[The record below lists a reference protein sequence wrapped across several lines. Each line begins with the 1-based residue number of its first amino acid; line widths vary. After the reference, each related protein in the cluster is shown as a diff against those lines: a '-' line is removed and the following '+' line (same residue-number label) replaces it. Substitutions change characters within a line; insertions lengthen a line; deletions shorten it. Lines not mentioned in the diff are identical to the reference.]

1 MNKKLSKMLGVGL
14 SLALLVSLMVMATP
28 ASADTLEWGSE
39 GRPKTDD
46 NLLGWASVN
55 STGGLNGVD
64 IVDMAVNGDIIYA
77 ATGTS
82 IYDTSVDDTANI
94 TYKSSD
100 GGVTWKSLYTSTD
113 YPKKAVSLVAVATD
127 DADVVIIC
135 DSDGYVHYSTS
146 GGSSWDNM
154 GKPTLSDVND
164 IDVSAGSS
172 RVLTAVGDDGS
183 SAKFYKISTSLAS
196 TWTEEVQTP
205 GTGTGGSGFA
215 DTDTILAVKFSPN
228 YATDKIVTV
237 VCENSTA
244 AYFQIFWDEN
254 DSWNSLATGFET
266 GYPVSMAEG
275 ADAVTASI
283 AIPESYIGS
292 DEAERIAFVSVAT
305 ATAGDVKRI
314 TDTYAKKFET
324 WSSGD
329 EGPIH
334 SLAYHES
341 GKLLAGAYDD
351 NLVYSCLSPMAS
363 SPKFERPNTLK
374 QPGGVDKTLV
384 GWSGDTAIATTSGD
398 ESAFAVSTDDG
409 LAFNDISMID
419 TVIAFYTDV
428 SPAADGSMKYY
439 ATYDNATGSDVSIW
453 AYSSSW
459 SRVFSLR
466 DQTNQDFII
475 RVAPDDPSA
484 IYIAAKGT
492 RNVWVSKDS
501 GMAKWK
507 LVTCYKVSSSI
518 GILDMAV
525 ESADVAYAIDNA
537 GCSKTGNSGSS
548 WGSKKTLDA
557 VEGANI
563 VLTSNGDILVGG
575 SDGYVAFSKDGG
587 STFDRTKV
595 VVAGATVFVAP
606 DVDYADNNIIYAGA
620 GTSVKRGEASTT
632 KSWSTRGSM
641 DTGYNIVGMG
651 QTGSVIYALTN
662 NATIT
667 RLYRALNLKDAA
679 TTALAL
685 WSSID
690 TSAVY
695 AGTPR
700 ALKISSGPKLW
711 SWTTSLPKSITDPIA
726 SEAPA
731 LTSPA
736 EGFSVAVNPGTGEA
750 YNVTFTWERY
760 ANKYITKFDL
770 QVATDEDFEGIVYD
784 KEFTGID
791 SDTIARVV
799 GPTSANLASYNPG
812 STYYWRVRVSS
823 TGPMYSPWSEVRS
836 FNVESPVTF
845 AIASP
850 AVGATDVSLTPTISW
865 TPYEGAVKYEV
876 QLSEDPT
883 FAILDVSASSANA
896 FYLVDDSLK
905 KSTAYYW
912 RARGVTREAYQEVK
926 TWIPA
931 ITGPWVTG
939 MFVTMGEPMVEEPT
953 VIVEQA
959 PVQPPTVKIVE
970 VPISTPA
977 PIPAALLWAI
987 IVIGAV
993 LVIALIVLIVRTRRV
1008 T

>member
-1 MNKKLSKMLGVGL
+1 MKKKLSKMLGVGL
-14 SLALLVSLMVMATP
+14 SLAMLVSLMVMATP
-28 ASADTLEWGSE
+28 ASADTLSWGSE

-46 NLLGWASVN
+46 NLLGPASVAT
-55 STGGLNGVD
+55 SGSANGVD
-64 IVDMAVNGDIIYA
+64 IVDMAVNGDTIYA
-77 ATGTS
+77 ATGTTT
-82 IYDTSVDDTANI
+82 DNV
-94 TYKSSD
+94 TYKSND
-100 GGVTWKSLYTSTD
+100 GGTTWKSLYTSTD

-127 DADVVIIC
+127 DPDVVIIA
-135 DSDGYVHYSTS
+135 DSANHIHYSTS
-146 GGSSWDNM
+146 GGSSWDDM
-154 GKPTLSDVND
+154 GDPADGSAFDILD

-172 RVLTAVGDDGS
+172 RVICAGGNTTATTP
-183 SAKFYKISTSLAS
+183 ALYKISTSLAS
-196 TWTEEVQTP
+196 SWTEEVQTP
-205 GTGTGGSGFA
+205 ATSGFA
-215 DTDTILAVKFSPN
+215 TADRIMAVKFSPN
-228 YATDKIVTV
+228 YSTDKIITTV
-237 VCENSTA
+237 AEYSASSNSS
-244 AYFQIFWDEN
+244 FQIFWDEN
-254 DSWNSLATGFET
+254 DKWNNLATGFET
-266 GYPVSMAEG
+266 GYPVSIDV
-275 ADAVTASI
+275 ADPVSASI
-283 AIPESYIGS
+283 ALPSSYIGS

-305 ATAGDVKRI
+305 ATSGDVKRI

-351 NLVYSCLSPMAS
+351 NLVYTCLSPMAS

-374 QPGGVDKTLV
+374 QPGGVDKTVV
-384 GWSGDTAIATTSGD
+384 GWSGDTAVAATSGD
-398 ESAFAVSTDDG
+398 ESAFAISTDDG

-419 TVIAFYTDV
+419 TVIVTYTDV
-428 SPAADGSMKYY
+428 APSADGSMKYY
-439 ATYDNATGSDVSIW
+439 ATCDNATGADVSIW
-453 AYSSSW
+453 VYSSSW
-459 SRVFSLR
+459 KRIFSLR
-466 DQTNQDFII
+466 DQTDKDFII
-475 RVAPDDPSA
+475 RVAPDDPTA
-484 IYIAAKGT
+484 VYIAAKGT
-492 RNVWVSKDS
+492 QNVWVSKDS

-507 LVTCYKVSSSI
+507 LVTCYKVSSSV

-537 GCSKTGNSGSS
+537 GCSKTGNAGSS

-595 VVAGATVFVAP
+595 VSAGSTVFVAP

-620 GTSVKRGEASTT
+620 ATSVKRGEASTT

-641 DTGYNIVGMG
+641 DTGFNIVGMA

-662 NATIT
+662 NSTIT

-700 ALKISSGPKLW
+700 ALKLSSGPKLW
-711 SWTTSLPKSITDPIA
+711 SWTSDLPKSITDPIA
-726 SEAPA
+726 AEAPA
-731 LTSPA
+731 LTSPT

-770 QVATDEDFEGIVYD
+770 QIATDEDFEGIVID
-784 KEFTGID
+784 TEFTGID

-812 STYYWRVRVSS
+812 STYYWRVRVSE

-836 FNVESPVTF
+836 FNIESPVTF
-845 AIASP
+845 AITSP
-850 AVGATDVSLTPTISW
+850 EVGATEVSLTPTISW

-876 QLSEDPT
+876 QISEDPT
-883 FAILDVSASSANA
+883 FAILDVSASSANS
-896 FYLVDDSLK
+896 FYLVEESLK

-939 MFVTMGEPMVEEPT
+939 MFVTMGEPVVEEPT
-953 VIVEQA
+953 VIVEKEPA
-959 PVQPPTVKIVE
+959 PPPTVKVVE